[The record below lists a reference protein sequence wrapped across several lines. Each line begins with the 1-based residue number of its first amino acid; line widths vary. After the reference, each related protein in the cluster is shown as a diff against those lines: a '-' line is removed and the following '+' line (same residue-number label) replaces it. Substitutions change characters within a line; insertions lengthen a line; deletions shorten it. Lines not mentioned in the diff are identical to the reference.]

1 MMDGA
6 NEQTSSAQSTSFR
19 SPSRYLAWVISSIA
33 TLIIAAMNELSV
45 YTILFILLSFH
56 GVKSFITEVL
66 GVSVDGA
73 GITIQNR
80 LLPNNP
86 WIVFWRKQFKWRDI
100 DRVCSLSDRQVQL
113 VSVDMRAYATFRTRD
128 EKLEFFRTI
137 RKFRP
142 AIRIQKKPSTR
153 DQDI

>member
-1 MMDGA
+1 MDGA
-6 NEQTSSAQSTSFR
+6 SEQNSSAQSTSFR
-19 SPSRYLAWVISSIA
+19 APPRYLTWMISSIVA
-33 TLIIAAMNELSV
+33 LIIAVTKELSV
-45 YTILFILLSFH
+45 LALLFMLLAFYCIESL
-56 GVKSFITEVL
+56 ITEVF
-66 GVSVDGA
+66 GVSVDDT
-73 GITIQNR
+73 GITVQNR